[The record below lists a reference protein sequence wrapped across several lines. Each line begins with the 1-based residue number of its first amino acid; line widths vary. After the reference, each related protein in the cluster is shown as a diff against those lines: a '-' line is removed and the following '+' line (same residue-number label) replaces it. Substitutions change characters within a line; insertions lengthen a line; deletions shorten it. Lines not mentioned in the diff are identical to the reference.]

1 MSEIGMGIGALSKA
15 TGVPVNTLRT
25 WERRYGVPAP
35 TRTEGGQRIYDT
47 AEVHRLRMVAR
58 ALEKGHRPGQIMKA
72 TVPELQALLGEVASL
87 ASPPPLDGFAISDTT
102 PMMEAVRRLD
112 GDMLEAALCTELAR
126 LGMVE
131 FLEDRAAPFLGA
143 IGCAWQEGKILPYQ
157 EHFAS
162 EHLRDFLAAQWRR
175 MSDVARGPVAV
186 CAALPGERHHLGLH
200 LVAAVLAAQDWKIIF
215 LGGDTPVSD
224 VEACVRQVN
233 AQALMISVSSVA
245 SPQDSRWMLRALRT
259 QMEPEVALVVGGAG
273 APGDLPGVI
282 HINDLHSLS
291 DWAAE
296 KRALLAE
303 SSS

>member
-1 MSEIGMGIGALSKA
+1 MGIGALSKA

-186 CAALPGERHHLGLH
+186 CAALPG
-200 LVAAVLAAQDWKIIF
+200 
-215 LGGDTPVSD
+215 
-224 VEACVRQVN
+224 
-233 AQALMISVSSVA
+233 
-245 SPQDSRWMLRALRT
+245 
-259 QMEPEVALVVGGAG
+259 
-273 APGDLPGVI
+273 
-282 HINDLHSLS
+282 
-291 DWAAE
+291 
-296 KRALLAE
+296 
-303 SSS
+303 